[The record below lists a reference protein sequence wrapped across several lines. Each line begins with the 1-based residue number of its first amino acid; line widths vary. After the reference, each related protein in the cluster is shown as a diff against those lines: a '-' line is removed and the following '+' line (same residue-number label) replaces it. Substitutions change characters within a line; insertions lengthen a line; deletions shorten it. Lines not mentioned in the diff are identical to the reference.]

1 MVGPHAGG
9 TRSALEAA
17 TRPLKDPALRVEDRD
32 EMSTRPRRRLL
43 AVLVCLTVVLVP
55 QPASSTYASSAA
67 RSGELG
73 SGPPGWRT
81 YAPSAPDGVHWDDVN
96 RKHWARAAIDHVA
109 GANDWMRD
117 YRPLED
123 GAFPFKP
130 DDLES
135 RRLFARALFRAFGS
149 TLEVD
154 PAVTFND
161 LPDTDRF
168 FRFANIAVAQGWIE
182 AEDGNFLPAEPV
194 TTVVTHRALVLALG
208 LGDLAAGADALHM
221 RDGTKI
227 PTPGGFG
234 TLLIGMRLGLRYN
247 HGDESLDVGP
257 DDPLSRAEV
266 AWSLYRAATAPSW
279 VRDALAGYATIELP
293 NLSEQMQQ
301 VVAWGVRFVGHPYI
315 WGGDWG
321 QATPSDYCCGWQP
334 RGGFDCSGMTWWL
347 MKKAS
352 AGWDNSPPREY
363 AGWDL
368 AERSSAAMASVGAR
382 IPWEDIRPGDL
393 LFYDGDDDGTVDHV
407 DTFIGNGWAIDSGS
421 SNAGVTITYVFDN
434 WYEDHFV
441 RGRRLTA

>member
-1 MVGPHAGG
+1 
-9 TRSALEAA
+9 
-17 TRPLKDPALRVEDRD
+17 
-32 EMSTRPRRRLL
+32 MSTRPRRRLI
-43 AVLVCLTVVLVP
+43 AVLACFTVVLFP
-55 QPASSTYASSAA
+55 QPASSTYTGSAA
-67 RSGELG
+67 RFGEAG
-73 SGPPGWRT
+73 SGPQAWRT
-81 YAPSAPDGVHWDDVN
+81 VGASAPDGVRWDDVN
-96 RKHWARAAIDHVA
+96 RKHWARAAVDHVA
-109 GANDWMRD
+109 GVNDWMRD

-123 GAFPFKP
+123 GVYPFKP
-130 DDLES
+130 DELET

-168 FRFANIAVAQGWIE
+168 FRFANVAVAQGWIE
-182 AEDGNFLPAEPV
+182 TADGSFLPAEPV
-194 TTVVTHRALVLALG
+194 TTGVTHRALVLALG

-266 AWSLYRAATAPSW
+266 AWSLYRATTAPSW

-293 NLSEQMQQ
+293 NLSERMHQ
-301 VVAWGVRFVGHPYI
+301 VVAWGVRYVGHPYI
-315 WGGDWG
+315 WGGDWA
-321 QATPSDYCCGWQP
+321 QPTPSGYCCGWQP

-352 AGWDNSPPREY
+352 TGWDNSPPREY
-363 AGWDL
+363 EGWNL
-368 AERSSAAMASVGAR
+368 PERSSAAMASVGER
-382 IPWEDIRPGDL
+382 IPWRDIRPGDL

-407 DTFIGNGWAIDSGS
+407 DTYIGNGWAIDSGS

-441 RGRRLTA
+441 RGRRLMG

>member
-1 MVGPHAGG
+1 
-9 TRSALEAA
+9 
-17 TRPLKDPALRVEDRD
+17 
-32 EMSTRPRRRLL
+32 MSTRPRRRLV
-43 AVLVCLTVVLVP
+43 AVLACFTVVLFP
-55 QPASSTYASSAA
+55 QPASSTYVGSAA
-67 RSGELG
+67 RSGEAG
-73 SGPPGWRT
+73 SGPQAWRT
-81 YAPSAPDGVHWDDVN
+81 YGASAPDGVHWDDVN
-96 RKHWARAAIDHVA
+96 RKHWARAAVDHVA
-109 GANDWMRD
+109 GVNDWMRD
-117 YRPLED
+117 YRPVED
-123 GAFPFKP
+123 GAYPFRP
-130 DDLES
+130 DELET

-168 FRFANIAVAQGWIE
+168 FRFANVAVAQGWIE
-182 AEDGNFLPAEPV
+182 AADGNFLPAEPV
-194 TTVVTHRALVLALG
+194 TTGVTHRALVLALG

-227 PTPGGFG
+227 PTPPGFG

-266 AWSLYRAATAPSW
+266 AWSLYRATTAPSW

-293 NLSEQMQQ
+293 NLSERMQQ
-301 VVAWGVRFVGHPYI
+301 VVAWGVLYVGHPYI
-315 WGGDWG
+315 WGGDWA
-321 QATPSDYCCGWQP
+321 QPTPSGYCCGWQP

-363 AGWDL
+363 EGWNL
-368 AERSSAAMASVGAR
+368 PERSSAAMASVGAR
-382 IPWEDIRPGDL
+382 IPWRDIRPGDL

-407 DTFIGNGWAIDSGS
+407 DTYIGNGWAIDSGS
-421 SNAGVTITYVFDN
+421 SNAGVTITYVVDN

-441 RGRRLTA
+441 RGRRLMG

>member
-1 MVGPHAGG
+1 
-9 TRSALEAA
+9 
-17 TRPLKDPALRVEDRD
+17 
-32 EMSTRPRRRLL
+32 MSTRPRRRLI
-43 AVLVCLTVVLVP
+43 AVLACFTVVLFP
-55 QPASSTYASSAA
+55 QPASSTYTGSAA
-67 RSGELG
+67 RSGEAG
-73 SGPPGWRT
+73 SGPQAWRT
-81 YAPSAPDGVHWDDVN
+81 FGASAPDGVRWDDVN
-96 RKHWARAAIDHVA
+96 RKHWARAAVDHVA
-109 GANDWMRD
+109 GVNDWMRD

-123 GAFPFKP
+123 GVYPFKP
-130 DDLES
+130 DELET

-168 FRFANIAVAQGWIE
+168 FRFANVAVAQGWIE
-182 AEDGNFLPAEPV
+182 TADGSFLPAEPV
-194 TTVVTHRALVLALG
+194 TTGVTHRALVLALG

-266 AWSLYRAATAPSW
+266 AWSLYRATTAPSW

-293 NLSEQMQQ
+293 NLSERMHQ
-301 VVAWGVRFVGHPYI
+301 VVAWGVRYVGHPYI
-315 WGGDWG
+315 WGGDWA
-321 QATPSDYCCGWQP
+321 QPTPSGYCCGWQP

-352 AGWDNSPPREY
+352 TGWDNSPPREY
-363 AGWDL
+363 EGWNL
-368 AERSSAAMASVGAR
+368 PERSSAAMASVGER
-382 IPWEDIRPGDL
+382 IPWRDIRPGDL

-407 DTFIGNGWAIDSGS
+407 DTYIGNGWAIDSGS

-441 RGRRLTA
+441 SGRRLMG

>member
-1 MVGPHAGG
+1 
-9 TRSALEAA
+9 
-17 TRPLKDPALRVEDRD
+17 
-32 EMSTRPRRRLL
+32 MSTRPRRRLL
-43 AVLVCLTVVLVP
+43 AVLACLTVVLFP
-55 QPASSTYASSAA
+55 QPASSTYAGSAA
-67 RSGELG
+67 RSGEAG
-73 SGPPGWRT
+73 SGPQAWGT
-81 YAPSAPDGVHWDDVN
+81 YGPSAPAGVHWDDVN
-96 RKHWARAAIDHVA
+96 RKHWARSAIDHVA
-109 GANDWMRD
+109 GVNDWMRD
-117 YRPLED
+117 YRQLEE
-123 GAFPFKP
+123 GVYPFKP
-130 DDLES
+130 DDVET
-135 RRLFARALFRAFGS
+135 RRLFARALYRAFGAAF
-149 TLEVD
+149 EVD

-168 FRFANIAVAQGWIE
+168 FRFANVAVAQGWIE
-182 AEDGNFLPAEPV
+182 AVDGDFRPTEPV
-194 TTVVTHRALVLALG
+194 TTAMVHRALVLALG

-221 RDGTKI
+221 RDGTTI

-266 AWSLYRAATAPSW
+266 AWSLYRATTAPSW

-301 VVAWGVRFVGHPYI
+301 IVAWGVRYVGQPYL
-315 WGGDWG
+315 WGGDW
-321 QATPSDYCCGWQP
+321 AEPTPSGYCCGWQP

-363 AGWDL
+363 VGWNL
-368 AERSSAAMASVGAR
+368 PERSSAAMASVGTR
-382 IPWEDIRPGDL
+382 IRWRDIRPGDL

-407 DTFIGNGWAIDSGS
+407 DTYIGNGWVIDSGS